1 MFRVIYS
8 LHPKK
13 QDLPL
18 SLNLH
23 PPTPID
29 IPTINIF
36 MSIVHTQA
44 EEIKIKTIQ
53 IVSKSHKNNDRNVVK
68 VSLFVSLL
76 YVRIENCMLDCYFC
90 ALTQLVFSFSIS
102 MSYIAKHTP
111 LFPRLKFIF
120 ILCVVNTHSFC
131 RTMNQKPV
139 KRERK
144 KIKAAVNIEEKMKI
158 CLCLI
163 SFHSFFYYDSFAVF
177 LYI

>member
-1 MFRVIYS
+1 
-8 LHPKK
+8 
-13 QDLPL
+13 
-18 SLNLH
+18 
-23 PPTPID
+23 
-29 IPTINIF
+29 

-68 VSLFVSLL
+68 VSFFVSLL

-111 LFPRLKFIF
+111 LFPRQKFIF
-120 ILCVVNTHSFC
+120 ILCVVNTHIVVSF

-144 KIKAAVNIEEKMKI
+144 KIKAAVKIEGKMKI
-158 CLCLI
+158 RLCLI